1 MVISLAVNG
10 IGYLFMSQAH
20 TYARFALIMLLM
32 GAANPLYQ
40 VGSDAMLA
48 DMIPSE
54 KRTNAYAIIRMVN
67 NAGIALGP
75 ATGGSIASRSYAYAF
90 AGAASGM
97 ITYSLLLAFRARE
110 TLNKAYLSS
119 TKKEA
124 EFLGGHDQVLKDHPY
139 VIFTLLIALGLIA
152 PSREWTLLAI
162 YTKQNFGLSESLF
175 G

>member
-1 MVISLAVNG
+1 
-10 IGYLFMSQAH
+10 
-20 TYARFALIMLLM
+20 M

-119 TKKEA
+119 TK
-124 EFLGGHDQVLKDHPY
+124 
-139 VIFTLLIALGLIA
+139 
-152 PSREWTLLAI
+152 
-162 YTKQNFGLSESLF
+162 
-175 G
+175 

>member
-75 ATGGSIASRSYAYAF
+75 ALRGFIASRSYAYAF

-119 TKKEA
+119 TKKKA
-124 EFLGGHDQVLKDHPY
+124 EFLGG
-139 VIFTLLIALGLIA
+139 
-152 PSREWTLLAI
+152 
-162 YTKQNFGLSESLF
+162 
-175 G
+175 